1 MTAPLI
7 VIDDTEVNAAF
18 RRLHDLGSDPR
29 EALDAVGRVVKS
41 KAQLGFH
48 NGTDPYGRPWAPL
61 KSRAGQPLR
70 DKGHL
75 MNSFDYRVEGN
86 SVVIGTNLSYARVHQ
101 DGATIRP
108 KGGGAKDR
116 LRFLVN
122 GRAVF
127 AKEVTIP
134 PREMLPLSGL
144 PADWSEDIVDALLGA
159 IRRRWNK

>member
-1 MTAPLI
+1 MKPVVHI
-7 VIDDTEVNAAF
+7 NSTEVDAAF
-18 RRLHDLGSDPR
+18 RHLQDLARDPR

-41 KAQLGFH
+41 KVQLGFH
-48 NGTDPYGRPWAPL
+48 NSTDPYGQPWAPL
-61 KSRAGQPLR
+61 KTRAGAPLR

-122 GRAVF
+122 GRPVF

-134 PREMLPLSGL
+134 PREMLPLNGL
-144 PADWSEDIVDALLGA
+144 PQDWSDDIAGAMVDV
-159 IRRRWNK
+159 IRRRWRR